1 MTYITHPSKSR
12 TYTHYRRIGHN
23 ISSENHI
30 PIQIMKIDYY
40 PIQCSDIQCTRN
52 GTIRATFP
60 GRINQPNVLYD
71 NNHLATSIEPIERGS
86 IHTLYSQ
93 YQASELTIT
102 CLPSLSL
109 HIDHDAE
116 LIVSHR
122 ATTNAPA
129 MHVCFLLKGAAA
141 VPSSSIDRLLQVAH
155 IDSPSMLSESI
166 EPVVLCLNDYVHDLI
181 HSKSIQEY
189 HGKDP
194 VTSMPYTF
202 IVIETVIHVASALK
216 GDGGQP
222 LAHRDA
228 WLSPTSLVKTKEG
241 FAQGQ
246 AQGHAYDQGQAQ
258 EGFVTVTGAD
268 GKTGH
273 AMDDSDGN
281 NVMQCDVLPYDA
293 DDTEPVLNMSY
304 SIDSFSKQYATSMMF
319 YIVLLVV
326 SVVSFFI
333 LPMGYLYFYKMSN
346 HENIPDTPNVSS
358 FIKWFFYNF
367 SSVSLNKWGFFNR
380 FDIASTVTFLVAG
393 VILLGIGFS
402 QTNAALI
409 LSGIV
414 LLVSYFIGVAG
425 TKYLYLMQKPI
436 VVPDSI
442 GSPSGVP
449 AAAPK
454 PPSGS
459 SSVTKPTR

>member
-1 MTYITHPSKSR
+1 
-12 TYTHYRRIGHN
+12 
-23 ISSENHI
+23 
-30 PIQIMKIDYY
+30 MKFDYY

-71 NNHLATSIEPIERGS
+71 NNHLATSIEPLERGS
-86 IHTLYSQ
+86 INTLYSQ

-116 LIVSHR
+116 LIVSHH

-129 MHVCFLLKGAAA
+129 MHVCFLLKGSAAA
-141 VPSSSIDRLLQVAH
+141 VPLSSIDRLLQVAH

-166 EPVVLCLNDYVHDLI
+166 EPVVLFLNDYVPGLT

-194 VTSMPYTF
+194 VTSIPYTF
-202 IVIETVIHVASALK
+202 IVIETVIHIASALK

-228 WLSPTSLVKTKEG
+228 WLSPTSLVKTK
-241 FAQGQ
+241 
-246 AQGHAYDQGQAQ
+246 

-367 SSVSLNKWGFFNR
+367 SSVGLNKWGFFNR

-393 VILLGIGFS
+393 VILLAIGFS

-442 GSPSGVP
+442 GSPSGVSV
-449 AAAPK
+449 AAPK
-454 PPSGS
+454 PPSGVSAAAPKPPNGS
-459 SSVTKPTR
+459 SSVTKPKR